1 MLASD
6 FSSESLKEYER
17 KWRDMRTPYRL
28 HTIASDF
35 TKKDLYNEISHSF
48 YDMVSAQF
56 CFHYMFGT

>member
-1 MLASD
+1 
-6 FSSESLKEYER
+6 
-17 KWRDMRTPYRL
+17 MRTPYRL

-35 TKKDLYNEISHSF
+35 TKNDLYNEISHSF